1 MRPRI
6 GDARAYVAPYT
17 FGEAMSGGAVGRVAV
32 SRHPGFAEGDWVLH
46 MLGWRV
52 GAIRRAPDRG
62 RWSSDSTPVAV
73 QWRYAEKRD
82 ALNGPS

>member
-52 GAIRRAPDRG
+52 GAIRRAPIGVAGPRTRPRSLCSGD
-62 RWSSDSTPVAV
+62 TPRSATH
-73 QWRYAEKRD
+73 
-82 ALNGPS
+82 